1 MKFGLNLRI
10 THKIAAIGLV
20 GIAGLF
26 VVGSIYEAGSRSQDR
41 SQAITAQT
49 RAMSDLGKKLTIE
62 MLETRGEEKNFF
74 SRRKEEHARRHAEL
88 TAAIGRNF
96 DALKSMLEAADLADL
111 ADLTA
116 ASAAARQ
123 GFATYADSFVA
134 AVEAQRRLGLDE
146 KTGLNGALR
155 KAAHVIEGELK
166 ALDKPALMAQLLM
179 MRRHEKDFMLRR
191 DPKYLVEL
199 KALFLPFLTSLT
211 ELDVEPETTT
221 KLTDQLDRYFRDF
234 NNWAKVEQERAVL
247 EATLAE
253 TFASF
258 EPPFAKLVAEI
269 DAIGN
274 RAEAAAVDARN
285 SMRVRMLATIALTV
299 LGLALLSYL
308 IGRAISRPLSGMT
321 QAMSALAA
329 GNFEAALPGLGRKD
343 EIGEMAG
350 AAEIFKSNMIE
361 AERLRAD
368 QVEREQAQS
377 RQRREDRNRMATGF
391 QDTVGGIIDK
401 VSSEANGLEAAA
413 ATLTTT
419 AQTTLGLTE
428 TVSTASGQAASNIQ
442 SVATAAEEMT
452 SSVEEIA
459 RQVRESSDIAR
470 LAVEEAGKA
479 DARIA
484 TLSRAAGQIGDVV
497 KLISGIA
504 EQTNLLALNATI
516 EAARAGE
523 AGRGFAVV
531 AQEVKALAAQ
541 TGKATDEISEQISQ
555 MRGATDDTVD
565 AIKQIGAVIA
575 RMSETSSVIAAAV
588 EEQGAA
594 TREIARNVQAA
605 ADGSGQVVGAIAD
618 VNTGATATGSASGQV
633 LASAQA
639 LSSEAAQLKL
649 EVERFLNSLR
659 AA

>member
-1 MKFGLNLRI
+1 MKLGLNLRI

-20 GIAGLF
+20 GVAGLL
-26 VVGSIYEAGSRSQDR
+26 VVGAIYETGSRSQDA
-41 SQAITAQT
+41 SQVIASHA
-49 RAMSDLGKKLTIE
+49 RAMTNLGKKLTGE
-62 MLETRGEEKNFF
+62 MLEARLDEKNFLM
-74 SRRKEEHARRHAEL
+74 RRKDEFARHHAEL
-88 TAAIGRNF
+88 TAAIGKDF
-96 DALKSMLEAADLADL
+96 DVLKGMLETAGLGDLA
-111 ADLTA
+111 TA
-116 ASAAARQ
+116 TATARQ
-123 GFATYADSFVA
+123 GFRTYSDSFAA

-146 KTGLNGALR
+146 KSGLNGALR
-155 KAAHVIEGELK
+155 KAAHEIETGLK
-166 ALDKPALMAQLLM
+166 PLDKPVLTAQLLM

-191 DPKYLVEL
+191 DPKYLTEL
-199 KALFLPFLTSLT
+199 KGLFLPFLTSLT
-211 ELDVEPETTT
+211 ELEVEPETAT

-234 NNWAKVEQERAVL
+234 NGWAKVEQERHAL
-247 EATLAE
+247 EEAMMN
-253 TFASF
+253 TFRTF
-258 EPPFAKLVAEI
+258 EPPFVKLVTQIEEI
-269 DAIGN
+269 GT
-274 RAEAAAVDARN
+274 RADAAAIEARAA
-285 SMRVRMLATIALTV
+285 VRTQMLITISLTV
-299 LGLALLSYL
+299 LGLGLLSFL

-321 QAMSALAA
+321 GAMTALAA
-329 GNFEAALPGLGRKD
+329 GNFQTALPGLGRKD

-361 AERLRAD
+361 AERLRVD
-368 QVEREQAQS
+368 QVEREQVQS

-391 QDTVGGIIDK
+391 QETVGSIIDR
-401 VSSEANGLEAAA
+401 VSSEAMGLEAAA

-419 AQTTLGLTE
+419 AQTTLGLAE
-428 TVSTASGQAASNIQ
+428 TVSAASGQAASNIQ
-442 SVATAAEEMT
+442 SVAAAADEMT

-459 RQVRESSDIAR
+459 RQVQESSGIAR

-484 TLSRAAGQIGDVV
+484 TLSRAAAQIGDVV

-504 EQTNLLALNATI
+504 GQTNLLALNATI

-523 AGRGFAVV
+523 AGRGFAIV

-541 TGKATDEISEQISQ
+541 TAKATDDISEQIEQ
-555 MRGATDDTVD
+555 MLGATNGTVD
-565 AIKQIGAVIA
+565 AIKQIGAVIV
-575 RMSETSSVIAAAV
+575 RMSETSAVIASAV

-594 TREIARNVQAA
+594 TREIARNVQMA

-633 LASAQA
+633 LASAQS
-639 LSSEAAQLKL
+639 LSSEAGELKL

>member
-1 MKFGLNLRI
+1 MKHGLNLRI

-20 GIAGLF
+20 GIVGLI
-26 VVGSIYEAGSRSQDR
+26 VIGLIYESGRRSQEGSRLIASE
-41 SQAITAQT
+41 AGT
-49 RAMSDLGKKLTIE
+49 MSALGKHLTIE
-62 MLETRGEEKNFF
+62 MLEARHAEKNFLM
-74 SRRKEEHARRHAEL
+74 RRKDEDARRHAEL
-88 TAAIGRNF
+88 AAAISRDF
-96 DALKSMLEAADLADL
+96 DKLKSMLEAAGLGDLA
-111 ADLTA
+111 A

-123 GFATYADSFVA
+123 GFSSYAESFGA
-134 AVEAQRRLGLDE
+134 AVESQRRLGFDE
-146 KTGLNGALR
+146 KSGLNGALR
-155 KAAHVIEGELK
+155 KAAHVIEAELK
-166 ALDKPALMAQLLM
+166 PLDKPGLMAQLLM

-191 DPKYLVEL
+191 DPKYLTEL

-211 ELDVEPETTT
+211 ELDVEPETTS

-234 NNWAKVEQERAVL
+234 NNWAKVEQERTAL
-247 EATLAE
+247 EGTMAQ
-253 TFASF
+253 TFSSF
-258 EPPFAKLVAEI
+258 EPPFAKLVTQIEET
-269 DAIGN
+269 GQ
-274 RAEAAAVDARN
+274 RAEAAEAATRDA
-285 SMRVRMLATIALTV
+285 VRMRMLIAILATVA
-299 LGLALLSYL
+299 GMGLLSFL

-321 QAMSALAA
+321 GAMTALAA
-329 GNFEAALPGLGRKD
+329 GKLETALPGLGRKD

-350 AAEIFKSNMIE
+350 AAEVFKSNMIE
-361 AERLRAD
+361 AERLRAE

-391 QDTVGGIIDK
+391 QDTVGSIIDK
-401 VSSEANGLEAAA
+401 VSSEAMGLEAAA

-419 AQTTLGLTE
+419 AQTTLGLAE

-459 RQVRESSDIAR
+459 RQVRESSDIAK

-516 EAARAGE
+516 EAARAGD

-541 TGKATDEISEQISQ
+541 TGKATDEISDQISQ
-555 MRGATDDTVD
+555 MRGATEDTVD
-565 AIKQIGAVIA
+565 AIKQISAVIA

-618 VNTGATATGSASGQV
+618 VNSGATATGTASGQV

-639 LSSEAAQLKL
+639 LSGEAAQLKV

>member
-10 THKIAAIGLV
+10 THKVAAIGLV
-20 GIAGLF
+20 GMAGLL
-26 VVGSIYEAGSRSQDR
+26 VVGTIYEAGSRSQEVSRLIASDAR
-41 SQAITAQT
+41 T
-49 RAMSDLGKKLTIE
+49 MSDLGKRLNIE
-62 MLETRGEEKNFF
+62 MLEARRDEKNFLM
-74 SRRKEEHARRHAEL
+74 RRKEEYARHHAEL
-88 TAAIGRNF
+88 AAVISKDF
-96 DALKSMLEAADLADL
+96 DKLKSMLEAAGLADL
-111 ADLTA
+111 AT
-116 ASAAARQ
+116 SAGEARQ
-123 GFATYADSFVA
+123 GFTSYVESFVV
-134 AVEAQRRLGLDE
+134 AVDAQRRLGLDE
-146 KTGLNGALR
+146 KSGLNGALR
-155 KAAHVIEGELK
+155 KAAHEIEAALK
-166 ALDKPALMAQLLM
+166 PLDKPALVAQLLM

-191 DPKYLVEL
+191 DPKYLTEL

-211 ELDVEPETTT
+211 ELDIEPEATS

-234 NNWAKVEQERAVL
+234 NNWAKVEQERTVIEGTMAK
-247 EATLAE
+247 
-253 TFASF
+253 TFSSF
-258 EPPFAKLVAEI
+258 EPPFAKLIKQIEET
-269 DAIGN
+269 GQ
-274 RAEAAAVDARN
+274 RAEAAETATRDA
-285 SMRVRMLATIALTV
+285 VRMRMLIAILVTV
-299 LGLALLSYL
+299 TGMALLSFL

-321 QAMSALAA
+321 GAMTALAA
-329 GNFEAALPGLGRKD
+329 GKLETALPGLGRKD

-361 AERLRAD
+361 AERLRSD

-377 RQRREDRNRMATGF
+377 RQRREDRNRMAAGF
-391 QDTVGGIIDK
+391 QDTVGSIIDK
-401 VSSEANGLEAAA
+401 VSSEAAGLEAAA
-413 ATLTTT
+413 STLTTT
-419 AQTTLGLTE
+419 AQTTLGLAE

-452 SSVEEIA
+452 SSVDEIA
-459 RQVRESSDIAR
+459 RQVQESSGIAK

-484 TLSRAAGQIGDVV
+484 TLSRAAAQIGDVV

-523 AGRGFAVV
+523 AGRGFAIV

-541 TGKATDEISEQISQ
+541 TAKATDDISEQISQ
-555 MRGATDDTVD
+555 MLGATEGTVD

-575 RMSETSSVIAAAV
+575 RMSETSAVIASAV

-594 TREIARNVQAA
+594 TREIARNVQMA

-633 LASAQA
+633 LASAQSLA
-639 LSSEAAQLKL
+639 SGANQLKI
-649 EVERFLNSLR
+649 EVERFLNLLR